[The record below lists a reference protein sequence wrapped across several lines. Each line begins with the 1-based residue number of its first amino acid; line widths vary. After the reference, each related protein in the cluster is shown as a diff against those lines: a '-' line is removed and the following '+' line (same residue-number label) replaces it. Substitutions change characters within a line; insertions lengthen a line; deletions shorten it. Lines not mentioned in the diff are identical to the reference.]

1 MLSAEVNSKSFFLFV
16 FVGLYV
22 RTLFWARR
30 RERNIPLVV
39 VSFVPNIRVFLQA
52 SNHIAQRGKE
62 RFRLQLDSVFIEQL
76 AHQHVGLGVIV
87 SRHGWEQMVFNLI
100 VQMTCEPIIKHRT
113 LHVAGR

>member
-1 MLSAEVNSKSFFLFV
+1 MLSAEVNSKSFFFV
-16 FVGLYV
+16 CFCWAV
-22 RTLFWARR
+22 RVHCFGHVDESA
-30 RERNIPLVV
+30 IPLVV
-39 VSFVPNIRVFLQA
+39 VGFVPNIRVFLQA

-100 VQMTCEPIIKHRT
+100 VQMTREPIIKHRT